1 MPLSRP
7 RPTRSFEASVLDIQG
22 LGASVLN
29 ASHVDALAFD
39 ASRLYIR
46 LEDGSG
52 TEAFAI
58 NASSGARHMPS
69 AGQPTL
75 RVK

>member
-1 MPLSRP
+1 MPVSRSRP
-7 RPTRSFEASVLDIQG
+7 THSFNASVLDIQG
-22 LGASVLN
+22 LGACVLN
-29 ASHVDALAFD
+29 PSHVDALAFD
-39 ASRLYIR
+39 ASRLYIP

-52 TEAFAI
+52 IDAFAI

-69 AGQPTL
+69 AGRPTS